1 MVREIRMITWCYYC
15 VSLWC
20 VSVTTV
26 SAFSPVISSTR
37 AYLGRVEETRALP
50 LAVRWNSN
58 RDDDEDDFVDED
70 PREYARVRGRRGRGR
85 EWETNDNDRQSSDEE
100 NSNNW
105 FDRKVYPRR
114 STDTTPTTPPN
125 EDVYLEE
132 EEDDF
137 WDDED
142 DEDEDDDDELEVDE
156 YTGIIPNPVLDSID
170 PDGAYERMGELFT
183 DVTFWRDLAIF
194 LSFMGWLYA
203 INASQLPLIDGPYG
217 DAFDF

>member
-1 MVREIRMITWCYYC
+1 MVCDECDDGIGLFSSHFFRP
-15 VSLWC
+15 
-20 VSVTTV
+20 SVPYWSCGRSTSRS
-26 SAFSPVISSTR
+26 SACGPT
-37 AYLGRVEETRALP
+37 EQ
-50 LAVRWNSN
+50 
-58 RDDDEDDFVDED
+58 
-70 PREYARVRGRRGRGR
+70 GR
-85 EWETNDNDRQSSDEE
+85 EWETNDNDRRQEQDGINSSSDDD
-100 NSNNW
+100 NSNSNW
-105 FDRKVYPRR
+105 FDRNVYPRR
-114 STDTTPTTPPN
+114 STDTTPTTPPPN

-142 DEDEDDDDELEVDE
+142 EDDEDDDDDELEVDE

-183 DVTFWRDLAIF
+183 DFTFWRDLAIF

-203 INASQLPLIDGPYG
+203 INANQLPLIDGPYG